1 MRPFGGERLL
11 FRCIKTVSETR
22 IRVVCRAK
30 SRFPRLLERLRKRE
44 TEWTDWK
51 EASRAQGRC
60 AMRPRYAVRRSNLA
74 PNGLYELLY
83 ELLWKA
89 MRNAAWSRCYNIYFF
104 NDLDFPPRTASP

>member
-1 MRPFGGERLL
+1 
-11 FRCIKTVSETR
+11 
-22 IRVVCRAK
+22 
-30 SRFPRLLERLRKRE
+30 
-44 TEWTDWK
+44 
-51 EASRAQGRC
+51 
-60 AMRPRYAVRRSNLA
+60 MRPRYAVRRSNLA